1 MPNFKNILVVAAHP
15 DDEVLGCGGTL
26 YKLRKKGAKI
36 TTLFLSDGE
45 SSRKK
50 PKISKLIQDR
60 KKQALKAGK
69 IIGIKKIIFGD
80 FPDNSMDSI
89 PILKVIQFIERQIK
103 IIKPDTVFTHFESD
117 LNVDH
122 QIASKS
128 VITACR
134 PMRNQTVK
142 TILFLQKKKT
152 SHTIFSS
159 ASLIL

>member
-60 KKQALKAGK
+60 KKQAFKAGK

-103 IIKPDTVFTHFESD
+103 IIKPDTIFTTPFGIPVFSISFANSNNVAGANSD
-117 LNVDH
+117 DLIIIVFP
-122 QIASKS
+122 IARAGANF
-128 VITACR
+128 TAVS
-134 PMRNQTVK
+134 N
-142 TILFLQKKKT
+142 I
-152 SHTIFSS
+152 
-159 ASLIL
+159 